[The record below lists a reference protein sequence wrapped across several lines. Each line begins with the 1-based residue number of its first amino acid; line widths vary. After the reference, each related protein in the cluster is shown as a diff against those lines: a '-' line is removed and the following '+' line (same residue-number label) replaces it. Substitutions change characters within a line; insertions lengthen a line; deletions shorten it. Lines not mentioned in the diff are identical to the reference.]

1 MGGGAA
7 ESGVEAR
14 ELEEGAMEGSM
25 EGAMSEDASSE
36 GGCMRNVEG
45 RWWRSSQGLTRES
58 NSCERGVRVPGREAV
73 AK

>member
-14 ELEEGAMEGSM
+14 EMEEGAVDGWIEEEEG
-25 EGAMSEDASSE
+25 D
-36 GGCMRNVEG
+36 GGCMRKVEG
-45 RWWRSSQGLTRES
+45 RWCRSSQGLTRES
-58 NSCERGVRVPGREAV
+58 NSWEKGGREPGSEMV